1 MQTKDKTGSKVGD
14 AQPIL
19 HQKGKE
25 IQPFGTLIDLPIG
38 LSKEVR
44 SESCELLNQIL
55 ADTIVIYNLYKKH
68 HWLVRGETFY
78 QLHLLLD
85 KQADEQLALVDL
97 IAERIQKLGGV
108 AIADPRHISE
118 VTQIERPPNG
128 VEEVPVML
136 SRLLEA
142 HEIIIR
148 NAREAAEK
156 SDDNKDSSTND
167 LLTSAVLPT
176 NETHVWYIA
185 SHLVDTPIVHN

>member
-1 MQTKDKTGSKVGD
+1 MQTKDKTGSKKGD

-25 IQPFGTLIDLPIG
+25 IQSFGTLIDLPIG
-38 LSKEVR
+38 LSKKVR
-44 SESCELLNQIL
+44 NESCELLNQLL

-68 HWLVRGETFY
+68 HWLMRGETFY

-85 KQADEQLALVDL
+85 KQADEQLELVDM

-108 AIADPRHISE
+108 AIADPRHVSE

-167 LLTSAVLPT
+167 LLTSEVLPT